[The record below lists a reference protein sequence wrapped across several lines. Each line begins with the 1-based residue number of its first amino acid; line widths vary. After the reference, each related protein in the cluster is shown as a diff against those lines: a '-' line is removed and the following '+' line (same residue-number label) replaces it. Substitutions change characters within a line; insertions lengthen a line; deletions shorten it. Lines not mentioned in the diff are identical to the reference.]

1 MRITLLTASAAI
13 ALLAGCNKSAD
24 NPQANAVA
32 ANNNA
37 VLPVRDNA
45 AVLVRAPA
53 SKEEALKLMHDRHE
67 NMEKIGKATKAIG
80 RELKGA
86 SPDLANIR
94 SSAAIIAGFAPKVPS
109 WFPAGT
115 GPDVGKTQAKAEIW
129 QKPQNYAAKSK
140 AFEQAAAAFQ
150 RAATTADMSAINARF
165 ADLGKSCKACH
176 EGYRTEHKK

>member
-13 ALLAGCNKSAD
+13 ALLAGCNQSSD

-32 ANNNA
+32 ANDGP

-53 SKEEALKLMHDRHE
+53 NKEEALALMHDRHE

-80 RELKGA
+80 RELKAA
-86 SPDLANIR
+86 SPDLARIR
-94 SSAAIIAGFAPKVPS
+94 PSAAIIAGYAPKVPS

-115 GPDVGKTQAKAEIW
+115 GPDVGKTQSKAEIW
-129 QKPQNYAAKSK
+129 QKPQDFAAKSK
-140 AFEQAAAAFQ
+140 AFEQAALAFQ
-150 RAATTADMSAINARF
+150 AAARTADMAAISARF
-165 ADLGKSCKACH
+165 TDLGKTCKACH
-176 EGYRTEHKK
+176 DPYRTEHKK